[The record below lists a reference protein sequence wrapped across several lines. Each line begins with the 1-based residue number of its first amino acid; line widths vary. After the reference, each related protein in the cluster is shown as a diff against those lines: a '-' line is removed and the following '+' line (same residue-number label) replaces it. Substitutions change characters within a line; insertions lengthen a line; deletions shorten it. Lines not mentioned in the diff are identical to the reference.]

1 MVNAMTNQPAR
12 PDPARPARRGV
23 LARTLPRPQRQTPP
37 KARMPKAAM
46 LALAPVAA
54 AQPPAPEANT
64 CPYREATP
72 PAVEAVDATG
82 AGDAF
87 VAAITVAL
95 LEGMN
100 PSEALRFACAAGAFA
115 ATRPGAQPSAPERD
129 QVERLLK
136 G

>member
-1 MVNAMTNQPAR
+1 MDAPCAKGAALYQ
-12 PDPARPARRGV
+12 RGV
-23 LARTLPRPQRQTPP
+23 EMAW
-37 KARMPKAAM
+37 
-46 LALAPVAA
+46 
-54 AQPPAPEANT
+54 
-64 CPYREATP
+64 ATP

-95 LEGMN
+95 LEGMD
-100 PSEALRFACAAGAFA
+100 PAEALRFACAAGAFA

-129 QVERLLK
+129 QVEALLA